1 MQLLPLSTKD
11 LSRICCSCGK
21 PCSFNISV
29 FWATMFGRLTFH
41 IKARHTSTSGP
52 SGWISLSVN
61 GRDAVTKRQRQHVS
75 SMQRILYSGIPKIGA
90 VASSRRVQTTWQSW
104 LVILTF
110 LLLLY
115 PHLDKFLPFKKC
127 ANYVHSFCITMCKI
141 YVLNRVLAWTSCSIY
156 CAWTKYSILYVLVQH
171 IGAVLN
177 LHKFDF
183 VRHVWMDEFSR
194 WSSRVA
200 LFLVF
205 PPLFSWALEG
215 P

>member
-75 SMQRILYSGIPKIGA
+75 SMQRILYSRIPKIGA

-115 PHLDKFLPFKKC
+115 PHLE
-127 ANYVHSFCITMCKI
+127 I

-156 CAWTKYSILYVLVQH
+156 CAWTKYSILYVLVQQ

-205 PPLFSWALEG
+205 SPLFPWALEG

>member
-75 SMQRILYSGIPKIGA
+75 SMQRILYSRIPKIGA

-115 PHLDKFLPFKKC
+115 PHLE
-127 ANYVHSFCITMCKI
+127 I

-205 PPLFSWALEG
+205 SPLFPWALEG

>member
-61 GRDAVTKRQRQHVS
+61 GRDAVTKRQRQHAS
-75 SMQRILYSGIPKIGA
+75 SMQRILYSRIPKIGA

-115 PHLDKFLPFKKC
+115 PHLE
-127 ANYVHSFCITMCKI
+127 I

-205 PPLFSWALEG
+205 SPLFPWALEG